1 MKSMVDEKNKNYL
14 DDFISSLKSQSTKN
28 LYRINLNLF
37 FKVIKGNPET
47 YFIDDEYGEPTTNP
61 DIPYKKDAITFYKF
75 VEESNT
81 ATKTKR
87 VRLATLKSFL
97 DWGETELSKKFWKK
111 HTFDNYVE
119 TESAITSKEDWR
131 TIITNSNYPLKTI
144 LLIGLS
150 SGCRISEIL
159 QLKESN
165 YYKDENPPRLFIKG
179 EITKKK
185 HIRNTFLT
193 PEATKSL
200 EIWLRQKDKRIKLA
214 SKKYFGKKLED
225 YDKNKIFPYDYNTIK
240 KSFNIVCDAVGFGE
254 IDENTN
260 RRKFHIHLTRG
271 YAKSNMRLMEEK
283 NMNLI
288 IGHREYMD
296 IYDNYTIETLAEDY
310 KKTIPR
316 LMIFTEPTDKG
327 IIDELKKGLEEKDG
341 EIGEL
346 KNKLIETEKDM
357 ENKFN
362 ERLKVQGEYNQIIN
376 DVRRGKIKLPEYE
389 KELIEDWGNIVITA
403 TKEDWDYYAENGTEE
418 AFETN
423 TILEKLRKGRR
434 RKR

>member
-1 MKSMVDEKNKNYL
+1 MTNAKNKNYL
-14 DDFISSLKSQSTKN
+14 DDFISSLKTQSTKN

-37 FKVIKGNPET
+37 FKVIKGNPKT

-61 DIPYKKDAITFYKF
+61 DIPYKRDAITFYKF
-75 VEESNT
+75 VEKSNT

-87 VRLATLKSFL
+87 LRIATLKSFF

-159 QLKESN
+159 QLKENN

-200 EIWLRQKDKRIKLA
+200 EIWLKQKDKRIKLA
-214 SKKYFGKKLED
+214 SKKHFGKKLKD

-254 IDENTN
+254 KDEQTN
-260 RRKFHIHLTRG
+260 RRKYHIHLARG
-271 YAKSNMRLMEEK
+271 YAKSRMRLVMNEK
-283 NMNLI
+283 YMNLV
-288 IGHREYMD
+288 IGHKEYMPS
-296 IYDNYTIETLAEDY
+296 YEQYVIEAIGEDY
-310 KKTIPR
+310 KKVIPS
-316 LMIFTEPTDKG
+316 LMIFTEPTEKVVLDR
-327 IIDELKKGLEEKDG
+327 LKKDLEEKAG

-346 KNKLIETEKDM
+346 KNQLKETEMNM
-357 ENKFN
+357 EKRFN
-362 ERLKVQGEYNQIIN
+362 ERLRVQGEYNQIIN

-389 KELIEDWGNIVITA
+389 KELIEDWGSIVTTA
-403 TKEDWDYYAENGTEE
+403 TDEDWDDYDEDGFGEP
-418 AFETN
+418 FETY
-423 TILEKLRKGRR
+423 TILEKIREKR
-434 RKR
+434 RKK